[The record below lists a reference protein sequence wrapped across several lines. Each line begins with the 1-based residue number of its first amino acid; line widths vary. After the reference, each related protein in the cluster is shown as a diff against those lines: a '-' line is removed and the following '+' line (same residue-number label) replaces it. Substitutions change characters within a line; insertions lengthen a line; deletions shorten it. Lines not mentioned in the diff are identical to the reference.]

1 MKATDFCTSLV
12 SADSSALDSTPYVA
26 PDHVAEPR
34 PDRLMRRAEVLR
46 VTGLSK
52 SALYRKIGD
61 RTFPSAIALSIHS
74 VAWLES
80 EVSSWIAACVAA
92 SRAGGG
98 E

>member
-1 MKATDFCTSLV
+1 MKAAVYRTSPV
-12 SADSSALDSTPYVA
+12 AADSSALGSTPTAA
-26 PDHVAEPR
+26 PDPVAEPFR
-34 PDRLMRRAEVLR
+34 NRLMRRAEVLR

-80 EVSSWIAACVAA
+80 EVSSWIASRVAA

>member
-1 MKATDFCTSLV
+1 MNATDYCTSLV

-80 EVSSWIAACVAA
+80 EVEAWIGSRVAA
-92 SRAGGG
+92 SRPEGAK
-98 E
+98 